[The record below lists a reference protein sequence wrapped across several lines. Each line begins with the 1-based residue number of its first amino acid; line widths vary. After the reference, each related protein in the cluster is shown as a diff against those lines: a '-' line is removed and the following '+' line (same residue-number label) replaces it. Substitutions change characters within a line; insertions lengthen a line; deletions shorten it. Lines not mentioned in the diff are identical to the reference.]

1 MGDTENAPPSK
12 KRVAGRQLSRDNP
25 EPEDNEDASEQETG
39 TFKRAS
45 DEVLASRRIVKIRR
59 QPTTAPS
66 SNPFAGIRLAPPSE
80 PSAATTTTAAEA
92 QASNETVA
100 EDTSGKNEVT
110 NETEEGK
117 DENDKQSECK
127 AEEPVKQDEE
137 GSEPGKQ
144 DEAGNESVKQD
155 VPADESSGGKEKREV
170 ASEETEVKASDADAA
185 GAEKA
190 DKQDQKEN
198 GTNNKDSGSDAAPLS
213 SFQQLSTSKNAFT
226 GLAGTGFSSSTFSF
240 GSLSKEGS
248 ALGAGS
254 SSLFGLK
261 SDQPFGFGL
270 SNNGSSS
277 IFGAAAASIG
287 SKEGSS
293 FQSLQEVPVETGEE
307 NEKTVFMADSILF
320 EFIDGGW
327 KERGKGELK
336 LNISTTGA
344 ERARLVMR
352 ARGNL
357 RLILNANLYP
367 DMKLTNMD
375 KKGIT
380 FACMN
385 GTGEGKEGL
394 STFALKF
401 KDSSIVEEFRG
412 AVMAHK
418 GKAAP
423 SLKTPENSPKASED

>member
-1 MGDTENAPPSK
+1 MEDAENALPSSK
-12 KRVAGRQLSRDNP
+12 KRAAGRQLSRDNP
-25 EPEDNEDASEQETG
+25 EPEDDEDASEQETG

-45 DEVLASRRIVKIRR
+45 DEVLAGRRIVKVRR
-59 QPTTAPS
+59 QVTTAPS
-66 SNPFAGIRLAPPSE
+66 SNPFAGIRLVPPSE
-80 PSAATTTTAAEA
+80 PSAATAMPPAEE
-92 QASNETVA
+92 QASNEKVA

-110 NETEEGK
+110 DETKDGK
-117 DENDKQSECK
+117 DENDKQPESK
-127 AEEPVKQDEE
+127 AEEPVKQEE
-137 GSEPGKQ
+137 VGSEPCKQ
-144 DEAGNESVKQD
+144 DEEGNESVKQV
-155 VPADESSGGKEKREV
+155 VPVDESTGGKEKGEV
-170 ASEETEVKASDADAA
+170 ASEETEVKASDVDAA
-185 GAEKA
+185 RA
-190 DKQDQKEN
+190 DKTDEQDQKEN
-198 GTNNKDSGSDAAPLS
+198 GTENKDGSDAAPLS
-213 SFQQLSTSKNAFT
+213 SFQQLSSSKNAFT

-254 SSLFGLK
+254 GSLFGLK

-287 SKEGSS
+287 TKEGSS

-307 NEKTVFMADSILF
+307 NEKAVFTADSVLF
-320 EFIDGGW
+320 EFIDDGW

-336 LNISTTGA
+336 LNISAMGSG
-344 ERARLVMR
+344 RARLVMR

-401 KDSSIVEEFRG
+401 KDSSMVEEFRG

-418 GKAAP
+418 GEPAP
-423 SLKTPENSPKASED
+423 SLKTPENSP